1 MKRILQICALLLC
14 QLAAIAQGEET
25 KYTLTFQSDPK
36 GYINVNYAVW
46 DGDNYPHTSSYS
58 DKHKPQIAAGQK
70 VDLDVG
76 SYNKYYK
83 LSHLMYEGNV
93 LPIVEETIFA
103 DNKSEGHLYT
113 SFTMP
118 DHDVTITAVLEYA
131 PELPPNPNETG
142 WDEQTGTIIANYFK
156 PGDLRNTLYKLLYDK
171 EKYAADYSKVK
182 AITVIGEII
191 DYDWSIVYMSSDY
204 KNLAY
209 FDISRTT
216 GLTEIKPYSTYYNAE
231 DNNTLTTLLLP
242 ATITKIVG
250 NDFYVGATLSVFKA
264 LRSLTCYATTPPTV
278 IDGGLKG
285 LPAEL
290 EVYVPAESLPLYA
303 AAEGWKDLNLLPITS
318 GIHSLTVSLP
328 AGTDMQ
334 QYKDMYL
341 ELVNTQT
348 GQTRRYVLTDRTQ
361 YTFTNLIEGTQYNI
375 YIRNARDAILGSI
388 LAVDVEK
395 DDVKVTFPD
404 LKSLRD
410 ITLQLTAP
418 DGTPVGED
426 AFTVTWTDAFGNYLQ
441 KGATLGGQVDG
452 AKVMATVK
460 LGERLG
466 TQYQQPADTLI
477 TVGQETTITTHL
489 SPLTTHQLSGS
500 VTAAVT
506 GLPIRG
512 ANIAVVQKLNGLYP
526 LTLTTTS
533 DSQGSY
539 QLTAYDAPMEITV
552 QATGYLPQKATIT
565 EHPTPNTQHPT
576 PVSFALPDLTGTT
589 INVDLSYRP
598 AVREGEALVTADF
611 SDYQNISYTVYDETN
626 AKELTDIAVVQHPS
640 IVLQGLD
647 LQQGTK
653 LRLTATSLTGQFM
666 PTSTTCTVNADGQ
679 ATASLPLTQM
689 GQLIAT
695 FSQTD
700 NQAVVGML
708 YDSEG
713 KLEGNIS
720 YNNTLLTLY
729 NIPDG
734 QYTLVT
740 MGQSSMF
747 NGVNTLAALAEVGL
761 EAGRDY
767 VSNKLT
773 IQSGRIDSLHN
784 KLIPKFNDASFS
796 YTGENTRFT
805 NNKTQITVGHYVTL
819 RAQVDFREGL
829 SPTDVRLLFDLPEGC
844 SLVEGSVM
852 AGTQLVQYEKK
863 GNRVIVPL
871 SNIRDQV
878 RFCVM
883 PTRDGYYE
891 PTASVSFNSGRTI
904 TQPLGSVAFT
914 ATALSIEVPEQSAS
928 GMVPVSGTAIANST
942 VQIYDDD
949 VFIGQTQSGSA
960 GNWQMQCMLNNPYN
974 LSTHTVRAVITTPE
988 GMQMETEASTVTIR
1002 HGTLSPVVKMTFSS
1016 EGHPS
1021 HLTWDFRTN
1030 MASASSYWA
1039 RYASNTL
1046 PMEFDISFMNGDE
1059 VANDTLQISNV
1070 KLYVLMEDRTYMT
1083 FYPRFNETK
1092 GCWHAAYYYI
1102 ESSIMPIN
1110 VCVQFTQNETTV
1122 ADRQQIDDQ
1131 MDETEQS
1138 LAEMQQRAKNIYALP
1153 EKKMVLE
1160 DQAVYDELKQ
1170 LLAKENPDEE
1180 TSARIN
1186 ALLNSLV
1193 GTGNAT
1199 KQVNTAELQKQLE
1212 DIIADKV
1219 EWRDNILSVLS
1230 VASITDTTALK
1241 KPDGDL
1247 SFDID
1252 GYHYSAKKLGSVNTE
1267 ELLAKGYKEM
1277 PMTDGKS
1284 IYYLTT
1290 DSIANYVD
1298 TRNNMQ
1304 YTMELKKTEATAR
1317 AANRKNIPALKITS
1331 IFDQELKKE
1340 FIDMFLDSTYGRGR
1354 VGVWYASFRDLYM
1367 SWGKY
1372 DQSYLSK
1379 NILTD
1384 EVNLLAD
1391 MMTLSDKL
1399 LQSGL
1404 TNIHD
1409 QVDDYCKRYNENYD
1423 AMYECITEVIKEFEE
1438 NVRDCR
1444 QRGGDV
1450 KTAVELLEWA
1460 QQERVSMVEFRK
1472 EMNQAKHTIDDIVR
1486 QVPKNL
1492 YNTRRNG
1499 LLMRKG
1505 RELAGTP
1512 IGIVLQLYHLYYQA
1526 YDVKWTISKWKST
1539 QQYWES
1545 KYPCED
1551 AQSEYE
1557 QIGEDM
1563 VKDAIH
1569 HGHQGMESCD
1579 FEGTRIAMADFV
1591 PHYDGVTPQWYVT
1604 QVIKQTWDGS
1614 FNFDINACDQAR
1626 QAINMRIASLIC
1638 NRPPEE
1644 GQKYAASDKFKKKE
1658 DPDKPEPEP
1667 LPYYVTK
1674 MDVKPVRDPSGFVY
1688 EGVSSNRLEGVK
1700 VTCFYKEEAED
1711 MYGDLYEKVVV
1722 WDAENYEQ
1730 ENPLWTDPEGKYAW
1744 DVPQGMWQVK
1754 YEKAGYETTYSEWLP
1769 VPPPQLEVNVGMTQL
1784 RQPQV
1789 SHAAAYKNAVEV
1801 EFDKFMLPDSLNKYN
1816 ISVTKD
1822 GQTLKGRIILL
1833 NADAGY
1839 QQPDKKYASRVAFL
1853 PTAPLAFNEQVLLT
1867 VRRCVESY
1875 AGLQME
1881 EDFQQAFTVSNDTLA
1896 IDPSLLLV
1904 DSTLLKVATPK
1915 ASRISGTEVPRGTTV
1930 ELTSE
1935 TEGATIW
1942 YTLDG
1947 TCPCDENGTRQQYTG
1962 PIAINGHTIIKA
1974 FAVMGVMQESEVASF
1989 EYFVIATPASITTSD
2004 AGWCTF
2010 YDSQEN
2016 YQLADG
2022 LQAYCINLDASQGIL
2037 NYVRLTDNIVPKAV
2051 AVAISSQSTGQG
2063 TYTLTPVDDATPYT
2077 GENLLYGSDVAT
2089 TTTAPGDCYYYKAA
2103 YGPKGTALE
2112 KWFGWYPANAN
2123 KGPFRS
2129 EAHRAWLAIPK
2140 SSSTRGYYGFGND
2153 PTGIESVATESQPTE
2168 QYYDLQGRRIDKP
2181 QSPGVYISNR
2191 KKVIMK

>member
-1 MKRILQICALLLC
+1 MKRILQIYALLLC
-14 QLAAIAQGEET
+14 QLVAIAQGEET

-36 GYINVNYAVW
+36 GYASFNYGIW
-46 DGDNYPHTSSYS
+46 DGDNYPRTSTYN
-58 DKHKPQIAAGQK
+58 DNKKPQVAAGQK
-70 VDLDVG
+70 VDLEAWC
-76 SYNKYYK
+76 SSSNYK
-83 LSHLMYEGNV
+83 LTHLMYEGNV
-93 LPIVEETIFA
+93 LPIVEQTTFKERE
-103 DNKSEGHLYT
+103 NHLCT

-118 DHDVTITAVLEYA
+118 DHDVTITAILEYA

-142 WDEQTGTIIANYFK
+142 WDEQTGTIIVNNFK
-156 PGDLRNTLYKLLYDK
+156 PGELQNTLYNLLYDK
-171 EKYAADYSKVK
+171 EKYTADYSKVK
-182 AITVIGEII
+182 ALTVIGEITQN
-191 DYDWSIVYMSSDY
+191 DWSIVYNSSQY

-231 DNNTLTTLLLP
+231 DNETLTTLLLP
-242 ATITKIVG
+242 ATITKITG
-250 NDFYVGATLSVFKA
+250 NEFYRGATLSVFKA

-278 IDGGLKG
+278 TDGGLKG

-328 AGTDMQ
+328 TGTDMQ

-375 YIRNARDAILGSI
+375 YIRNAREAILGSI

-395 DDVKVTFPD
+395 NDVKVTFPD

-410 ITLQLTAP
+410 ITLQLTTP
-418 DGTPVGED
+418 DGTPVGD
-426 AFTVTWTDAFGNYLQ
+426 DTFTVTWTDALSNYIQ
-441 KGATLGGQVDG
+441 KDATLGGQVDG
-452 AKVMATVK
+452 AKVMANVK
-460 LGERLG
+460 LSESLG

-477 TVGQETTITTHL
+477 TVGQL
-489 SPLTTHQLSGS
+489 SIINCQLSIIPKVEYSGT
-500 VTAAVT
+500 VTAAAT

-526 LTLTTTS
+526 VTLTTTS

-539 QLTAYDAPMEITV
+539 QLTAYNAPMEITA
-552 QATGYLPQKATIT
+552 QATGYLPQKATIS
-565 EHPTPNTQHPT
+565 ETPSPSTF
-576 PVSFALPDLTGTT
+576 SFALPDLTGTT
-589 INVDLSYRP
+589 INVDLSYHP
-598 AVREGEALVTADF
+598 AVRKGEELATADF
-611 SDYQNISYTVYDETN
+611 SDYQNISYTVYDETH
-626 AKELTDIAVVQHPS
+626 AKDLTDIAVIQHPS

-666 PTSTTCTVNADGQ
+666 PTVTTCTVNADGK

-695 FSQTD
+695 FSKTD

-708 YDSEG
+708 YNSEG
-713 KLEGNIS
+713 KLEGNMS
-720 YNNTLLTLY
+720 YNNTLLNLY

-734 QYTLVT
+734 QYTLIT

-784 KLIPKFNDASFS
+784 QVIPKFDPSSFS

-805 NNKTQITVGHYVTL
+805 NNKTQVTVGNYVTL

-852 AGTQLVQYEKK
+852 AGTQLVLYEKK

-891 PTASVSFNSGRTI
+891 PTASVSFNNGRTI

-949 VFIGQTQSGSA
+949 VFIGQTQASSA
-960 GNWQMQCMLNNPYN
+960 GNWQMQCMLNNAYN
-974 LSTHTVRAVITTPE
+974 LSTHTVRAVITTPD
-988 GMQMETEASTVTIR
+988 GVQMETEASTVTIR

-1016 EGHPS
+1016 AGHPS
-1021 HLTWDFRTN
+1021 QLTWDFRTN

-1039 RYASNTL
+1039 RFASNML
-1046 PMEFDISFMNGDE
+1046 PMEFNISFMNGDE
-1059 VANDTLQISNV
+1059 VANDTLQITNV
-1070 KLYVLMEDRTYMT
+1070 KLYVLMEDRTYKT
-1083 FYPRFNETK
+1083 LYPRFNETK
-1092 GCWHAAYYYI
+1092 GCWHAAYYYG

-1110 VCVQFTQNETTV
+1110 VCVQFTQNEATA
-1122 ADRQQIDDQ
+1122 ADRQQMDDQ

-1160 DQAVYDELKQ
+1160 DQAVFDELKQ
-1170 LLAKENPDEE
+1170 LLSKENPDEE

-1193 GTGNAT
+1193 GTGKAT

-1212 DIIADKV
+1212 DITANKE

-1230 VASITDTTALK
+1230 VTSITDTTALK
-1241 KPDGDL
+1241 KPAGDL
-1247 SFDID
+1247 SFDMD
-1252 GYHYSAKKLGSVNTE
+1252 GYHYSAKKLGSINTK
-1267 ELLAKGYKEM
+1267 ELLDKGYKEM

-1304 YTMELKKTEATAR
+1304 YTVELKKTEATSR

-1331 IFDQELKKE
+1331 IFDQDLKKE
-1340 FIDMFLDSTYGRGR
+1340 FIDMFIDDTYGRGR
-1354 VGVWYASFRDLYM
+1354 IGVWYGSFRDLYM

-1423 AMYECITEVIKEFEE
+1423 DLYACITEVISEFEE

-1450 KTAVELLEWA
+1450 KTAIELLEWA
-1460 QQERVSMVEFRK
+1460 KQERESMREFRT
-1472 EMNQAKHTIDDIVR
+1472 EMNQAKRTIDDIVR
-1486 QVPKNL
+1486 QVPKSL

-1505 RELAGTP
+1505 RELEGTP

-1526 YDVKWTISKWKST
+1526 YDVKWTISKWRST

-1545 KYPCED
+1545 KDPCED
-1551 AQSEYE
+1551 AESAYRE
-1557 QIGEDM
+1557 IGEDM
-1563 VKDAIH
+1563 VKDAVH

-1591 PHYDGVTPQWYVT
+1591 PHYDGVTPQWYIT
-1604 QVIKQTWDGS
+1604 QVINQTWDGS
-1614 FNFDINACDQAR
+1614 FNFDIDACDQAR
-1626 QAINMRIASLIC
+1626 QAINMRIASLVC
-1638 NRPPEE
+1638 NIPKEE
-1644 GQKYAASDKFKKKE
+1644 GQKYAASDKFKKKD

-1801 EFDKFMLPDSLNKYN
+1801 EFDKYMLPDSLNNYN
-1816 ISVTKD
+1816 ISVTKN
-1822 GQTLKGRIILL
+1822 GQALKGRIILL
-1833 NADAGY
+1833 NADTGY
-1839 QQPDKKYASRVAFL
+1839 QQPDKKYASQVAFM
-1853 PTAPLAFNEQVLLT
+1853 PTAPLTFNERVLLT
-1867 VRRCVESY
+1867 VSRRVESY

-1881 EDFQQAFTVSNDTLA
+1881 EDFQQEFTVVNDTLA
-1896 IDPSLLLV
+1896 IAPDQLHV
-1904 DSTLLKVATPK
+1904 DSTLLQVATPK
-1915 ASRISGTEVPRGTTV
+1915 ASRISGTEVARGTTV
-1930 ELTSE
+1930 ELTCN

-1974 FAVMGVMQESEVASF
+1974 FAVMGVMQESEVATF

-2022 LQAYCINLDASQGIL
+2022 LQAYCITLDASQGIL

-2051 AVAISSQSTGQG
+2051 AVAISSQSTGHG
-2063 TYTLTPVDDATPYT
+2063 TYTLTPVNDATPYT

-2089 TTTAPGDCYYYKAA
+2089 TTSAPGDCYYYKAA

-2112 KWFGWYPANAN
+2112 KWFGWYPATAN

-2140 SSSTRGYYGFGND
+2140 SSSTRGYFGFGND
-2153 PTGIESVATESQPTE
+2153 PTGIETVATKSQQTI

-2191 KKVIMK
+2191 KKVVMK